1 MQLKLEILRLLEEN
15 RDRDLSGEW
24 LATQFGVSRN
34 AVWKA
39 IKALGAEGYRIE
51 AGKNRGYRLSP
62 ENDML
67 SAVGIAGAIR
77 HPIKG
82 MAVYLHR
89 EIDSTNNEAKRLIA
103 DGKGGMALIVAE
115 GQTAGRGR
123 QGKSFYSP
131 EKTGIYMTLSFPSR
145 LALQDAVLVTGAAA
159 VAVWRAIH
167 TLTGIETKIKWVND
181 LYLGEKK
188 ICGILTEA
196 ISDLETGLVQHIII
210 GIGIN
215 YSTQDFPSELCDI
228 ATSLSP
234 AGVGRNRMIAAI
246 VDELLDVLSNPR
258 DEGHL
263 ALYRE
268 HSMVIGR
275 EIVYT
280 QNGIEQS
287 ARAVDIDET
296 GGLVVELSSGKKETL
311 HSGEISLRVQK

>member
-24 LATQFGVSRN
+24 LAARFGVSRN

-39 IKALGAEGYRIE
+39 VKALQAEGYDIS
-51 AGKNRGYRLSP
+51 AGKNRGYRLAP

-82 MAVYLHR
+82 MAIYLHR

-131 EKTGIYMTLSFPSR
+131 EKTGIYMTLSFPAR
-145 LALQDAVLVTGAAA
+145 LAIQDAVFVTGAAA
-159 VAVWRAIH
+159 VAVWRAIYA
-167 TLTGIETKIKWVND
+167 LTGIETKIKWVND
-181 LYLGEKK
+181 LYMGEKK

-196 ISDLETGLVQHIII
+196 ISDLETGLVQHVVI

-215 YSTQDFPSELCDI
+215 YSTQDFPTELQNI
-228 ATSLSP
+228 AASLAP
-234 AGVGRNRMIAAI
+234 VGVERNRMIAAV
-246 VDELLDVLSNPR
+246 VDELLDVFSNPK
-258 DEGHL
+258 DEGHM
-263 ALYRE
+263 ALYRQQ
-268 HSMVIGR
+268 SMVIGR
-275 EIVYT
+275 EILYV

-296 GGLVVELSSGKKETL
+296 GGLVVELPSGTKETL
-311 HSGEISLRVQK
+311 RSGEISLRVQK